1 MNLPSLFGVTKKEFL
16 YIYRDYVSK
25 IYDGNTITV
34 SSELGF
40 NAVLKGEKL
49 RLFDIKFILLRFLN

>member
-49 RLFDIKFILLRFLN
+49 RHL